1 MSIEIKEHSFNT
13 GVVTLNY
20 AEGPPSGPPLVLL
33 HGGSNRWQSLEPIM
47 PDLAADWHLFAP
59 DLRGHGQSGRVAGG
73 YRLQDYADDIIT
85 FLRQQVSEPAVVF
98 GHSLGG
104 MVALLVA
111 AQCPEC
117 VRAVVV
123 GDSPLT
129 AETWRFDRGRDGLIF
144 WRDLAGGA
152 YPVEE
157 IAEALKDAPW
167 RVPDHD
173 QSVRMRDV
181 FDEDAP
187 IFEWLAHNL
196 YQNDPDMLT
205 MLIDEPEIVAAGYD
219 MAVVLPSIRCPVLL
233 LQADRKVGSAMTD
246 AEVKQALPLLA
257 QPTHVWLEGVG
268 HALHLE
274 HKEQVLRTITDFLGS
289 L

>member
-1 MSIEIKEHSFNT
+1 M
-13 GVVTLNY
+13 
-20 AEGPPSGPPLVLL
+20 A
-33 HGGSNRWQSLEPIM
+33 
-47 PDLAADWHLFAP
+47 
-59 DLRGHGQSGRVAGG
+59 
-73 YRLQDYADDIIT
+73 
-85 FLRQQVSEPAVVF
+85 FLRQQVSEPAAIF

-129 AETWRFDRGRDGLIF
+129 AETWLKVLNDSRDGLIF

-152 YPVEE
+152 YSVEE
-157 IAEALKDAPW
+157 IAEALKDSPW

-181 FDEDAP
+181 FDEDDS

-233 LQADRKVGSAMTD
+233 LQADQRAGSAMTD

-274 HKEQVLRTITDFLGS
+274 HKEQVLRAINDFFGS